1 MTLSSSFIILRDLR
15 FHARHGVAPQE
26 TAVGADF
33 IVSLRLGYDVSR
45 AMLTDDVAHTLSYA
59 DAYEVVRRE
68 MAQPSRLVEHV
79 AGRIAS
85 ALQAAFPA
93 LTSIDIVLTKVNPP
107 MGADC
112 LGAGVEAH
120 WEIKN

>member
-1 MTLSSSFIILRDLR
+1 MILTSSYIFLRDLR
-15 FHARHGVAPQE
+15 FHASHGVASQE

-33 IVSLRLGYDVSR
+33 IVNLRLGYDVSR

-59 DAYEVVRRE
+59 DAYEVVKRE
-68 MAQPSRLVEHV
+68 MSQPSKLVEHV
-79 AGRIAS
+79 AGRIAD

-93 LTSIDIVLTKVNPP
+93 LTSIDLSITKLNPP

>member
-1 MTLSSSFIILRDLR
+1 MILTSSYIFLRDLR